1 MVSDVDVGGPCWTGF
16 VEEVLISGL
25 NDEDADVRLEF
36 GLARAEVAQ
45 RAAAMAIAAR
55 SAAIDATLRE
65 AREHPELYLSPAF
78 RGDDAAEFAERSA
91 AADLAVRLRMSEST
105 IRSEALRA
113 GTLRG
118 SLPTI
123 WAAFREGDIAPANA
137 QTAADFALALPEGAA
152 RTAFDDALFGPARAL
167 VPARFRE
174 RARRVRD
181 ELEGATPADRHAAAR
196 ADRRVWIEN
205 GPDGMCW
212 LTARL
217 AAADGHRIMARLD
230 AAAAHLARAADEPRA
245 TGQLRADVLVD
256 LLLSGEAAQVPA
268 VTATVAVTV
277 PVLTLLGA
285 AELPGTLEGFGP
297 IDADTARRLAAQA
310 PSFQRI
316 LTHPITGTILDI
328 DRRSYRPTADLKR
341 WLGLRDEHCTFA
353 GCGRRAA
360 DCDLDHRVAWA
371 DGGRT
376 SVDNL
381 AHLCRHHHRLKH
393 EGGWRSERAV
403 DGGSRWTSPTGAVH
417 DPDPPPF

>member
-1 MVSDVDVGGPCWTGF
+1 MVGDVNVGGPCWTGH
-16 VEEVLISGL
+16 VQKVLISAL

-45 RAAAMAIAAR
+45 RAAATAIAAR
-55 SAAIDATLRE
+55 FAAIDATLRE

-78 RGDDAAEFAERSA
+78 RGGDAAEFAERSA

-113 GTLRG
+113 AILRE
-118 SLPTI
+118 SLPSI
-123 WAAFREGDIAPANA
+123 WAAFRQGDIAPANA
-137 QTAADFALALPEGAA
+137 QAAADLALSLTEGAP
-152 RTAFDDALFGPARAL
+152 RTAFDDALLSPAQTQ

-174 RARRVRD
+174 RARRLRD
-181 ELEGATPADRHAAAR
+181 ELDGTPAAARHAAAC
-196 ADRRVWIEN
+196 AERRVWLEN
-205 GPDGMCW
+205 GRDGMCW
-212 LTARL
+212 LTVHL
-217 AAADGHRIMARLD
+217 AADDGHRIMARLD
-230 AAAAHLARAADEPRA
+230 ATAAHLARAGDEQRT
-245 TGQLRADVLVD
+245 TGQLRADVAVD
-256 LLLSGEAAQVPA
+256 LLLSGQAASVPA

-277 PVLTLLGA
+277 PVLTLLGD

-297 IDADTARRLAAQA
+297 IDANTARRLAANA

-316 LTHPITGTILDI
+316 LTDPVTGTILDI
-328 DRRSYRPTADLKR
+328 DRRSYRPPADLKR
-341 WLGLRDEHCTFA
+341 WLGLRDKHCTFA

-360 DCDLDHRVAWA
+360 ECDLDHRIAWA

-376 SVDNL
+376 SVENL

-393 EGGWRSERAV
+393 EGGWHSEGAAA
-403 DGGSRWTSPTGAVH
+403 GGSRWTSPTGAVH